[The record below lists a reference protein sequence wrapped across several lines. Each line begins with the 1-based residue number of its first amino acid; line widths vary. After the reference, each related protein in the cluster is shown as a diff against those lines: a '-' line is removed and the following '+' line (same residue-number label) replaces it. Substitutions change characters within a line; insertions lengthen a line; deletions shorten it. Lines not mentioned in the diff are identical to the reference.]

1 MKISTPQAILIGSVL
16 IALAILFR
24 ADDFLFA
31 TEAEPESAGVD
42 YQALSQAPEFKQAV
56 KSIAEEAISGIQF
69 NFGWFEEKMETIAES
84 AVRNHDHS
92 YDYSPTDHSHS
103 ARHHSHDGDYSAI
116 YHTHDFR
123 GEEVKS
129 VAESVAD
136 DAVGSAIRRHD
147 HSSDYAASGHSHDI
161 EDEIE
166 SFISR
171 CSVYGSAS
179 GTVDDERFYG
189 DVDAS
194 IKCW

>member
-1 MKISTPQAILIGSVL
+1 MKISTPHAILIGSVL

-31 TEAEPESAGVD
+31 TEAVPESARVD

-84 AVRNHDHS
+84 AVSNHDHS
-92 YDYSPTDHSHS
+92 YDYSPADHLHG

-123 GEEVKS
+123 GEEVR
-129 VAESVAD
+129 SVAD
-136 DAVGSAIRRHD
+136 DAVGSAIRHHD

-161 EDEIE
+161 EDEIK
-166 SFISR
+166 SFIDSR
-171 CSVYGSAS
+171 CSVSGSAS
-179 GTVDDERFYG
+179 GSVDGEWFDG
-189 DVDAS
+189 NVDAS
-194 IKCW
+194 INCW